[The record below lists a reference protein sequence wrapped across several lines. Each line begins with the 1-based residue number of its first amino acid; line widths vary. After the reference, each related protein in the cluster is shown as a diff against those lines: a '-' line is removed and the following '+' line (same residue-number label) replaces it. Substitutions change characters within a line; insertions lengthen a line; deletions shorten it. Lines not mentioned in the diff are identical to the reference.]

1 MGKTIL
7 SYIKIH
13 RVSSMLPGANCAS
26 CGAEDCRDF
35 ARMIVRDRADAAR
48 CAMCDASMIDR
59 IRRYLA
65 LK

>member
-1 MGKTIL
+1 MVKTIA
-7 SYIKIH
+7 SYVRIR

-35 ARMIVRDRADAAR
+35 ARMIVRDRADASR
-48 CAMCDASMIDR
+48 CSLCDAAMIDR

-65 LK
+65 LN